1 MDPTNNEAKYN
12 YAMLLD
18 KKSQL
23 TEARKL
29 LKDIIKDCN
38 DQLIL
43 FNSFLAIGIMELKE
57 KNYAESIK

>member
-1 MDPTNNEAKYN
+1 LDPTNNEAKYN

>member
-1 MDPTNNEAKYN
+1 LDPTNNEAKYN

-57 KNYAESIK
+57 KNYTESIN

>member
-43 FNSFLAIGIMELKE
+43 FNSFLAIGIIELKE
-57 KNYAESIK
+57 KNYTESIK